1 MKKFKKT
8 IKENKKLQQQISEKE
23 NEVLEKE
30 KEVKEWNKKYNRMLL
45 KRRQHELKDGPGIY
59 VYSTDD
65 GKYHKIGKEA
75 NSVNTRLRQHRTSY
89 PRFRLEYVVYTKD
102 AGLLETLMLKR
113 YTKRKT
119 FQNHEEL
126 EEVDLDII
134 IKDIQMIINM
144 FNIEATIESEEEID
158 KYNESALIE

>member
-1 MKKFKKT
+1 
-8 IKENKKLQQQISEKE
+8 
-23 NEVLEKE
+23 
-30 KEVKEWNKKYNRMLL
+30 MLL

-65 GKYHKIGKEA
+65 GKYHKIGKEEA

-113 YTKRKT
+113 
-119 FQNHEEL
+119 
-126 EEVDLDII
+126 
-134 IKDIQMIINM
+134 
-144 FNIEATIESEEEID
+144 
-158 KYNESALIE
+158 